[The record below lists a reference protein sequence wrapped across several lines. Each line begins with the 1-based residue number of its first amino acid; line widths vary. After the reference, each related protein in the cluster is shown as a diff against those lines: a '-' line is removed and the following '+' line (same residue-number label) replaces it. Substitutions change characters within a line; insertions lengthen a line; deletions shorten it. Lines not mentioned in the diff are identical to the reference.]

1 MAYEMIKTD
10 VVGRVG
16 IIWHNRPEKM
26 NAIHPVMGRERS
38 EQIQA
43 WNADPKIGA
52 IVVTG
57 EGRAFC
63 AGADVGGWKRRFVD
77 TQAAGAPPASRGEG
91 TAGRGDVDA
100 RTRAQGGAGW
110 VRFCMDSKPLIAA
123 INGPS
128 IGAGLTSILPFDV
141 RVASDRARLSMRFI
155 RIGIF
160 PELNSTHILPH
171 IVGIGHALELML
183 TGKTIDAHEAARIG
197 LVNHVVPHE
206 KLMEKTLEI
215 AQAIAAN
222 PSMHVRG
229 VKEVTWKNLD
239 EADPREVQQLERVWL
254 GKATTSP
261 EFREAVRA
269 FLEKR
274 TPDFHDLPDN
284 A

>member
-1 MAYEMIKTD
+1 MIKTE

-16 IIWHNRPEKM
+16 IITHNWPEKM
-26 NAIHPVMGRERS
+26 NALNPVMSSERHQ
-38 EQIQA
+38 QIRA
-43 WNADPKIGA
+43 WNEDPKIGA

-63 AGADVGGWKRRFVD
+63 SGVDVGGWKRQFVD
-77 TQAAGAPPASRGEG
+77 THEAQKQEAAAPQQAAPQPAGGQSRP
-91 TAGRGDVDA
+91 A
-100 RTRAQGGAGW
+100 RQGSDW

-128 IGAGLTSILPFDV
+128 IGAGLTTILPFDV
-141 RVASDRARLSMRFI
+141 RVASERALLSMRFI

-171 IVGIGHALELML
+171 IVGMGHAMELML
-183 TGKTIDAHEAARIG
+183 TGKTIDGHEAARIG

-239 EADPREVQQLERVWL
+239 EADPREVQKLEGVWL
-254 GKATTSP
+254 RKATSSP

-274 TPDFHDLPDN
+274 TPDFHNLPDN